1 MAEVHSVVGGDDQIG
16 DVRVG
21 VEEGE
26 GLLEQA
32 VRVVGEPVAGG
43 DEEGQRQA
51 VAVPPTIP
59 IGDLVEAGVRIL
71 NGLEA

>member
-1 MAEVHSVVGGDDQIG
+1 
-16 DVRVG
+16 VG

-51 VAVPPTIP
+51 VAVGATH
-59 IGDLVEAGVRIL
+59 DSD
-71 NGLEA
+71 

>member
-1 MAEVHSVVGGDDQIG
+1 MPVVGGDDQIG

-43 DEEGQRQA
+43 DERVSDRPLVLGRGHDSDRGSVSEG
-51 VAVPPTIP
+51 
-59 IGDLVEAGVRIL
+59 GDRGSVEEGS
-71 NGLEA
+71 EA

>member
-1 MAEVHSVVGGDDQIG
+1 VAVADQRRVVVGAVEMAEVHPVVGGDDQIG

-51 VAVPPTIP
+51 V
-59 IGDLVEAGVRIL
+59 GV
-71 NGLEA
+71 GATHDSD